1 MGMSRATKD
10 EEIANL
16 ASAWTGS
23 TLAICADYRG
33 LTVSQITELRAQ
45 LRAVGATAK
54 VVKNTLAK
62 ISAEK
67 GLAQADSDE
76 VGKLVGVF
84 QGPSFLVFANDDV
97 VSPAKVLTKFSKDHE
112 VFEVKGGW
120 FEGVYLDQAGV
131 TQVSNMPSREEL
143 LAKVLYLMNAP
154 ATQLARV
161 VNAPA
166 QQLAQVIAAYKDTL
180 SE

>member
-1 MGMSRATKD
+1 MGMSRATKE
-10 EEIANL
+10 EEIQAL
-16 ASAWTGS
+16 TGAWQTS
-23 TLAICADYRG
+23 QLAICADYRG
-33 LTVSQITELRAQ
+33 LTVAEITELRNQ
-45 LRAVGATAK
+45 LREVGATAK

-67 GLAQADSDE
+67 ALDEADSDE
-76 VGKLVGVF
+76 VKKLVDVF

-97 VSPAKVLTKFSKDHE
+97 VSPAKVLAKFSKDKE

-120 FEGVYLDQAGV
+120 FEGNYLDQAGV
-131 TQVSNMPSREEL
+131 VQVSNMPSREEL
-143 LAKVLYLMNAP
+143 LAKILYLLSAP

-161 VNAPA
+161 VNAPG
-166 QQLAQVIAAYKDTL
+166 QQLAQVINAYKDTL

>member
-1 MGMSRATKD
+1 MRS
-10 EEIANL
+10 
-16 ASAWTGS
+16 
-23 TLAICADYRG
+23 
-33 LTVSQITELRAQ
+33 Q
-45 LRAVGATAK
+45 LREVGATAK

-67 GLAQADSDE
+67 ALNEADAEE
-76 VGKLVGVF
+76 VKKLVDVF

-97 VSPAKVLTKFSKDHE
+97 VSPAKVLSKFSKDKE

-120 FEGVYLDQAGV
+120 FEGNYLDQAGV
-131 TQVSNMPSREEL
+131 VQVSNMPSREEL
-143 LAKVLYLMNAP
+143 LAKVLYLLSAP

-161 VNAPA
+161 VNAPG
-166 QQLAQVIAAYKDTL
+166 QQLAQVINAYKDTL